1 MVNKLYVGFTKTIE
15 VPEHRLPGYSVRRS
29 GLLISDEVPEIPR
42 ARIFD
47 PLKHSFNPLAQLGY
61 KEARQLADVLYT
73 VSPQGENTLTV
84 RDGKRALLRAL
95 LKAKRLD
102 KVEGDEEVTAMM
114 GDILV
119 SPVLKRVFC
128 GKPNFAF
135 KPNSM
140 IVAKLDRAELGDFDA
155 LVLGL
160 VLIGH
165 YKGQVIVPDFG
176 FYARDA
182 HVSLIREERLIAGIN
197 TLNELSPKLRQAV
210 LLMKTKVAASTTV
223 EDAEVLAGYA
233 RLPRGT
239 NAFNAFVDQAV
250 G

>member
-1 MVNKLYVGFTKTIE
+1 
-15 VPEHRLPGYSVRRS
+15 LPGYSVRRS
-29 GLLISDEVPEIPR
+29 GLLISDEAIEIPR

-47 PLKHSFNPLAQLGY
+47 PPEHSFNPLAHLGY

-84 RDGKRALLRAL
+84 RNGKRALLRAL

-114 GDILV
+114 SDILV
-119 SPVLKRVFC
+119 SPVFKDVFC

-160 VLIGH
+160 LLVSH
-165 YKGQVIVPDFG
+165 FKGQIIVPDG
-176 FYARDA
+176 GLYLRDA
-182 HVSLIREERLIAGIN
+182 HISLIRENRLIAGVDA
-197 TLNELSPKLRQAV
+197 LNELPKLRQAL
-210 LLMKTKVAASTTV
+210 LLMKEKVAAGTTV
-223 EDAEVLAGYA
+223 EDAEVLATYA
-233 RLPRGT
+233 ELARGT
-239 NAFNAFVDQAV
+239 NGYNSFAEGAINAS
-250 G
+250 